1 VSGNRFINSDLSELQ
16 EVNRNPIFGY
26 QRRPVM
32 SLEEAVEG
40 IVPFVPHVKTYADE
54 AKQHCRQNTQL
65 TINESA
71 AIYLYTMPKPFYE
84 NFNKALRA
92 ENPLALEPW
101 FAFLKLLINALRKL
115 PSQPN
120 TVWRGVGTDI
130 CSGFGEGDVHTWWSV
145 NSCSSYVNVAGCFA
159 SPIGTLFCIQEIYG
173 KNIAEYSA
181 NQCEEEIVLMPGT
194 CLRVKSVQSERTG
207 LSIVHLLEW

>member
-1 VSGNRFINSDLSELQ
+1 MARETTPVSGNRFINSDLSELQ

-101 FAFLKLLINALRKL
+101 FAFLKLLINAL
-115 PSQPN
+115 
-120 TVWRGVGTDI
+120 TVAT
-130 CSGFGEGDVHTWWSV
+130 
-145 NSCSSYVNVAGCFA
+145 
-159 SPIGTLFCIQEIYG
+159 
-173 KNIAEYSA
+173 EYSMA
-181 NQCEEEIVLMPGT
+181 WCWNRYM
-194 CLRVKSVQSERTG
+194 LRFR
-207 LSIVHLLEW
+207 